1 MKKKYNLPKNSANDE
16 KSYNLPNS
24 AKTKKKYNL
33 PENSANDKKKILFV
47 GKFGK

>member
-1 MKKKYNLPKNSANDE
+1 MKKKYNLLKNSVNDE
-16 KSYNLPNS
+16 KSYYLPNS

-33 PENSANDKKKILFV
+33 PENSANDKKKLLFV